1 MKFTQAV
8 AVIALCAAASAQT
21 SPRKIVVTGLAAP
34 DVAALQASAP
44 AGVKVVGA
52 TQSSQAKETVDAEG
66 LIGSLSAAELRS
78 AKKLKWIQTHSAGV
92 DGLRYPELVNSDITL
107 TNAKI
112 VMGPNIADHALALL
126 LTMTRGM
133 NLALAAKPQ
142 GTWNRGGFNLI
153 ELAGKNAL
161 VIGVGGIGMQIAQ
174 RARGFGMNVTGVDPE
189 DIPYNPLLDK
199 VVKPDQLD
207 EVIAQADVVFV
218 AAPLTEQSRGMVGAK
233 QFELMRKGSYFVA
246 VSRGGLYDTNALV
259 KALDSGRL
267 AGAGLDVTSPEPLP
281 PDHPLWKFPNTV
293 ITPHVAGQSDE
304 MPKRRMEL
312 FKENIRRF
320 AEGRPMLNV
329 VDKKK
334 GY

>member
-1 MKFTQAV
+1 MRFIQTITV
-8 AVIALCAAASAQT
+8 LALCAVAAAQT
-21 SPRKIVVTGLAAP
+21 STRKIVVTGLNAS
-34 DVAALQASAP
+34 DVANLQASAP
-44 AGVKVVGA
+44 AGVRIVSA
-52 TQSSQAKETVDAEG
+52 TQSSQAKELIDADG
-66 LIGSLSAAELRS
+66 LIGSPSQGELRA

-92 DGLRYPELVNSDITL
+92 DRLRYPELLNSDITL

-126 LTMTRGM
+126 LTLTRGM
-133 NLALAAKPQ
+133 NLALAAKPT
-142 GTWNRGGFNLI
+142 GAWNRSEFNLI
-153 ELAGKNAL
+153 ELSGKHAL

-174 RARGFGMNVTGVDPE
+174 RAHGFGMKVTGVDPE
-189 DIPYNPLLDK
+189 DIPYNPLLDS

-207 EVIAQADVVFV
+207 EVIAEADVVFV
-218 AAPLTEQSRGMVGAK
+218 SAPLTEQSRGMVGKK
-233 QFELMRKGSYFVA
+233 QFDLMKKGSYFVA

-259 KALDSGRL
+259 RALDSRRL
-267 AGAGLDVTSPEPLP
+267 AGAGLDVTDPEPLP
-281 PDHPLWKFPNTV
+281 SDHPLWKFPNTV

-304 MPKRRMEL
+304 MPGRRMEV